1 MMTLKETE
9 DMQRAVDTVDRL
21 LQMDMGKMTS
31 SIRPESLR
39 AEANAA
45 MNRVLKAGGCIG
57 DLFNFLYGLEGKDEA
72 EAAAIAESVI
82 ALCEV
87 RIKELTTTKQ

>member
-21 LQMDMGKMTS
+21 LQMDMGRVTA

-39 AEANAA
+39 VEANAA
-45 MNRVLKAGGCIG
+45 MNRVLKAAAERH
-57 DLFNFLYGLEGKDEA
+57 LEDH
-72 EAAAIAESVI
+72 SSFSSFDC
-82 ALCEV
+82 L
-87 RIKELTTTKQ
+87 

>member
-1 MMTLKETE
+1 MTPKETE
-9 DMQRAVDTVDRL
+9 DMQRALDTVDL
-21 LQMDMGKMTS
+21 LWRMDMGKVTA

-39 AEANAA
+39 LEANAA
-45 MNRVLKAGGCIG
+45 MNRVLKAGGAIG

-82 ALCEV
+82 ALCEI
-87 RIKELTTTKQ
+87 RIKELTTTK